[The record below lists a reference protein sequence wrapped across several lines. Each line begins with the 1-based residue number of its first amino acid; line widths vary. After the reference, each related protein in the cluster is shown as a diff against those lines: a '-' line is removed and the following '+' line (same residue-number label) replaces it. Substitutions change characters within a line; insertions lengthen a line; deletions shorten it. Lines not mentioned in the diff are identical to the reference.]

1 MYLLADR
8 IHEKLVTSVALRR
21 VFERM
26 GISRRE
32 IYFYYVFFN
41 SIFFFLLPYIRKALH
56 IIVMNVLS
64 SHNDFK
70 CTLKFLIDILEKLRA
85 WETDVMLGSVHYNS
99 WKNDTRLII
108 QNVNVKNFYCIL
120 TDIIQVFK
128 VRAQDTF
135 IPARGILTKS
145 RQTGGFGDDF

>member
-8 IHEKLVTSVALRR
+8 IHEKLVISVILIK

-26 GISRRE
+26 EISGRE
-32 IYFYYVFFN
+32 IYFYCVFFN
-41 SIFFFLLPYIRKALH
+41 SIFFFTVSYFKKALQ

-64 SHNDFK
+64 SHDDFK

-85 WETDVMLGSVHYNS
+85 RETDVMLGSVHCNS
-99 WKNDTRLII
+99 WKNNTRLIM
-108 QNVNVKNFYCIL
+108 QNLNVTNFYCIV
-120 TDIIQVFK
+120 TDTIRVFE

-135 IPARGILTKS
+135 IPVRGILTK
-145 RQTGGFGDDF
+145 RRHTGGFGDDF

>member
-41 SIFFFLLPYIRKALH
+41 SIFVFLLPYIRKALH

-70 CTLKFLIDILEKLRA
+70 CTLKFLIDILERLRA
-85 WETDVMLGSVHYNS
+85 GETDVMLGSVHYNS
-99 WKNDTRLII
+99 WKNNTRLII
-108 QNVNVKNFYCIL
+108 
-120 TDIIQVFK
+120 
-128 VRAQDTF
+128 
-135 IPARGILTKS
+135 
-145 RQTGGFGDDF
+145 